1 MKIILLISIK
11 SSPVDR
17 FWCLR
22 QLNNHI
28 NIPNRIESFASSA
41 TALMVA
47 KNGTKNLSQ
56 PFVELKDLNLTLKLF
71 TPKST
76 TLTYFETNLSRFD
89 FEVWPMAAIFNF

>member
-1 MKIILLISIK
+1 
-11 SSPVDR
+11 
-17 FWCLR
+17 
-22 QLNNHI
+22 
-28 NIPNRIESFASSA
+28 
-41 TALMVA
+41 MVA